1 VAGEHK
7 QLISAPHP
15 APRRNRVPW
24 RSLVRPFTVYARL
37 FDARGARGFVGAGFV
52 SRLTTSM
59 VGLGLVL
66 ALTAGNGHY
75 AVAGAVVS
83 VFVLA
88 NATAFPVAGRL
99 ADSRGQDWLLLR
111 LTPAFALAMSA
122 IIAVIAWHGPVW
134 ALLPLGFLAG
144 ATMPVAHTLVRARW
158 TALYQGTSLLRAAY
172 GFEGA
177 TTEVV
182 FIVGPVLV
190 TLLATAIRPLAG
202 LIATLLFAVTGALG
216 LAVQRSTQPPPA
228 GQRGNRA
235 AGLWHGRALRTVCV
249 AEFGLGGVFGS
260 MEIVTVGF
268 STAHHARG
276 LTGLLLGLW
285 GFASMLAGLA
295 YGAMGDRGQLHRR
308 AVISV
313 ALFTGGLV
321 PLLFAG
327 NLAALTILLA
337 VSGLTMA
344 PATITLMEVVQ
355 RVAPASAITEAV
367 SWAGSGVVL
376 GMTAGSL
383 AGGWGVQHL
392 GIGHIYAVPAA
403 FGALALLVTGV
414 GYRILRPACQ
424 AGAGPPSTAV
434 SGG

>member
-1 VAGEHK
+1 M
-7 QLISAPHP
+7 
-15 APRRNRVPW
+15 W
-24 RSLVRPFTVYARL
+24 RTLVRPFTIYARL
-37 FDARGARGFVGAGFV
+37 FDARGARGFAAAGFV

-66 ALTAGNGHY
+66 ALTAGNRRY

-88 NATAFPVAGRL
+88 NAMAFPVAGRL

-111 LTPAFALAMSA
+111 LAPAFALFMAA
-122 IIAVIAWHGPVW
+122 VIAVIGAHGPVW
-134 ALLPLGFLAG
+134 ALFPIGLLAG

-158 TALYQGTSLLRAAY
+158 TALYQGTSRLRVAY
-172 GFEGA
+172 AFESA

-182 FIVGPVLV
+182 FIAGPILV

-202 LIATLLFAVTGALG
+202 LIATVLFAVSGALG
-216 LAVQRSTQPPPA
+216 LAVQRSTQPPLA
-228 GQRGNRA
+228 TERGQRTV
-235 AGLWHGRALRTVCV
+235 GLWRGRALRTVCA

-276 LTGLLLGLW
+276 LTGLLLGVW

-295 YGAMGDRGQLHRR
+295 YGAIGDRGKLHRR
-308 AVISV
+308 AVVSV
-313 ALFTGGLV
+313 ALFAGGLV
-321 PLLFAG
+321 PLLFARS
-327 NLAALTILLA
+327 LAALTVLLV

-344 PATITLMEVVQ
+344 PATITLLEVVQ
-355 RVAPASAITEAV
+355 QVAPVSAITEAV

-376 GMTAGSL
+376 GMTTGSL
-383 AGGWGVQHL
+383 TGGLAVQHL
-392 GIGHIYAVPAA
+392 SIDRIYLVPAA
-403 FGALALLVTGV
+403 FGALALIVTAAR
-414 GYRILRPACQ
+414 YRILRSECPD
-424 AGAGPPSTAV
+424 G
-434 SGG
+434 SGH